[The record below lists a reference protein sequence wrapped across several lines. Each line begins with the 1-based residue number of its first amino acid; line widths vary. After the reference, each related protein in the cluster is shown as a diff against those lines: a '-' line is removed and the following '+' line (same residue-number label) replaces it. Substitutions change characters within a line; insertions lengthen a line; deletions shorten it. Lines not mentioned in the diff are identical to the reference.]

1 MKGNE
6 EGSFITKSILIIVFY
21 EKYMKKNMYEEH
33 LQINR
38 ETIDTKQKKNRQ
50 KTQTCM
56 LLKAN

>member
-6 EGSFITKSILIIVFY
+6 KGSFTTKSILIIVFY

-38 ETIDTKQKKNRQ
+38 EIIDIKQKKRQ
-50 KTQTCM
+50 TKYTNMHVT
-56 LLKAN
+56 